1 MKHVKN
7 SGFVVLGALF
17 IFILANWG
25 AETSQAGRPKP
36 AINFEGILTTEQEE
50 ALRVENITFNGK
62 YKQIPM
68 YDAPSGAKALEKEK
82 SAILNEKTGHKEVI
96 LRKHPKNN
104 FVLTKVDLSEVS
116 KINVMSDPLYVF
128 EDKEKKRRTVFL
140 KITLVLHDQK
150 KTPKS
155 YLVEDGHKLFCD
167 EKNEA
172 GPLEK
177 EVPLSAIKELVIS
190 GFHEQEVEVRVKSSE
205 ESEESF
211 DDKNAEKKQEKRK
224 KNGVRSKKK
233 EESASLE
240 KTLESDELKVS
251 DMSKK
256 EQKETPAAQVPSA
269 PVIIPTAAAV
279 PVVSTDKKS
288 VPSSNPVQG
297 AASTHAPLQQPVPV
311 LPKSPDAAKSSVKI
325 PASVNVLPTAK

>member
-1 MKHVKN
+1 MKSIKN
-7 SGFVVLGALF
+7 LLLVMGGISSIL
-17 IFILANWG
+17 ILANWG
-25 AETSQAGRPKP
+25 AQTSQSGRPKP
-36 AINFEGILTTEQEE
+36 AVNFEGLLTTEQEE
-50 ALRVENITFNGK
+50 ALRVENITFDGK

-82 SAILNEKTGHKEVI
+82 SAALNEKTGHKEVL

-104 FVLTKVDLSEVS
+104 FVLTKIDLSEVS
-116 KINVMSDPLYVF
+116 KISVMSDPLYVH

-140 KITLVLHDQK
+140 KITVVLHDQK

-177 EVPLSAIKELVIS
+177 EVPLSAIKELIIS

-205 ESEESF
+205 ESEEPI
-211 DDKNAEKKQEKRK
+211 DDKNAEKKQQKRK

-233 EESASLE
+233 EEPEALE
-240 KTLESDELKVS
+240 QISTSNETESSE
-251 DMSKK
+251 MQKK
-256 EQKETPAAQVPSA
+256 EQKQSPA
-269 PVIIPTAAAV
+269 PVQAMPVATSVAV
-279 PVVSTDKKS
+279 PVVTPDKKV
-288 VPSSNPVQG
+288 VPSSQPAQG
-297 AASTHAPLQQPVPV
+297 VVAPSVAVPV
-311 LPKSPDAAKSSVKI
+311 LPQAQGAVKSAVTVPVAV
-325 PASVNVLPTAK
+325 PVLPTAK